1 MDKLV
6 LDKWGFM
13 AYIIPM
19 KGNIF
24 YHQLGRSWAVGI
36 ETSNP
41 EEVKSQDYSW
51 YNHGAYNGKLHFLSE
66 RFAYI
71 WTSEAKM
78 KKYFYNSSL
87 AFYLNKYDDNEKKA
101 ERAARLLARLRFN
114 NMTSETFIPHS
125 NCGTYSLATT
135 TQSGSRGMD
144 KNTGGYNDE
153 EEWKQ
158 TAPRYY
164 MNA

>member
-1 MDKLV
+1 MNKLG
-6 LDKWGFM
+6 LDKPAFM
-13 AYIIPM
+13 VYLIPM
-19 KGNIF
+19 KGNTF

-36 ETSNP
+36 ESDDP
-41 EEVKSQDYSW
+41 EEIKSQDYSW

-71 WTSEAKM
+71 WTNEAKM

-87 AFYLNKYDDNEKKA
+87 AFYLNKYDDKAKFA
-101 ERAARLLARLRFN
+101 ERAARLLARLRFG

-125 NCGTYSLATT
+125 NCGAYSLAEKISKG
-135 TQSGSRGMD
+135 SGGMD
-144 KNTGGYNDE
+144 KNTGGFNDE

-158 TAPRYY
+158 TATHYY